1 MWPKRL
7 HVWLIVKQFP
17 IKPGWLNDPF
27 VLWDISQNNQS
38 IFDLSSP
45 VIVKIWTNYNEIS
58 TAQHENLARSSLKS
72 PQSKNLDCSKW
83 KSGSSNMKSWP
94 FSRKILIVQQET
106 LDRSTWNLDR
116 SAGKSWPFKIKIWT
130 VQHEIMAVQHETST
144 VEHEISIFEQ
154 NIVPYKE
161 NFGCSNSPRVAFYN
175 SIHNKVKYT

>member
-1 MWPKRL
+1 MKISIVWPKRL

-27 VLWDISQNNQS
+27 VLWDISQNNKA

-72 PQSKNLDCSKW
+72 PQSKNPDCSKW
-83 KSGSSNMKSWP
+83 KSGSSNMKSWS
-94 FSRKILIVQQET
+94 FSTKISTIQHEN

-116 SAGKSWPFKIKIWT
+116 SAGKSWSFSRKLST
-130 VQHEIMAVQHETST
+130 VQHEIWTVQ
-144 VEHEISIFEQ
+144 Q
-154 NIVPYKE
+154 E
-161 NFGCSNSPRVAFYN
+161 NLDHS
-175 SIHNKVKYT
+175 K

>member
-94 FSRKILIVQQET
+94 FNMKSWPFSWKILTIQNKN
-106 LDRSTWNLDR
+106 LDCSTWNHGRSTWNFNRRTWNLNFWAKHR
-116 SAGKSWPFKIKIWT
+116 SIQRKFWLFKF
-130 VQHEIMAVQHETST
+130 A
-144 VEHEISIFEQ
+144 
-154 NIVPYKE
+154 
-161 NFGCSNSPRVAFYN
+161 
-175 SIHNKVKYT
+175 